1 MWQHWERLRERLHQQ
16 EGMYAVAGKEFGPML
31 TGCIIIIVKAL
42 YGLWTSSEQWYAHF
56 ADSLHGI
63 GYSQTHYNNDVW
75 IWLNAGKECYDYAC
89 THVDNFM
96 IVGRDPKDIMEAIQS
111 IYAVK
116 SIGPPNYHLGN
127 NYKKDGKGQWSI
139 QCKK

>member
-1 MWQHWERLRERLHQQ
+1 
-16 EGMYAVAGKEFGPML
+16 
-31 TGCIIIIVKAL
+31 
-42 YGLWTSSEQWYAHF
+42 
-56 ADSLHGI
+56 
-63 GYSQTHYNNDVW
+63 
-75 IWLNAGKECYDYAC
+75 
-89 THVDNFM
+89 M